1 MDLRYTPP
9 PQIRAAVWLMLNVLS
24 TELVRLLARHGIN
37 RHTPLLPRR
46 VIEGVSRFLSQAEP
60 ALRRCLWLA
69 AAELGA
75 LPASSRTPAEPAP
88 SRPAT
93 PSETPKRDTQP
104 LFRLFETKGNKRPG
118 TIPPPP
124 VRTSGPRIRFL
135 DTDDIPDINEYPKL
149 PEDILPAKRLV
160 RRLMALDHALDYRQ
174 HYINKIRRL
183 LGTARPLIAKV
194 ARRLFHRGPLT
205 PQQCN
210 TARLLEQEAHDVQP
224 YFLNTS

>member
-24 TELVRLLARHGIN
+24 TELVRLFAQYGIN

-46 VIEGVSRFLSQAEP
+46 VIESVSRFLSQAEP

-75 LPASSRTPAEPAP
+75 LPASVRTSKQSAA
-88 SRPAT
+88 SRPST
-93 PSETPKRDTQP
+93 PSDAPKRDSQP
-104 LFRLFETKGNKRPG
+104 LFRLFETKGAKRPG
-118 TIPPPP
+118 TVPPTPI
-124 VRTSGPRIRFL
+124 RTTGPRIRFL
-135 DTDDIPDINEYPKL
+135 DTDDIPDIHEYPKL

-160 RRLMALDHALDYRQ
+160 RRLTALDHALDFRQ
-174 HYINKIRRL
+174 DYIDTIRRH
-183 LGTARPLIAKV
+183 LGTARTMIAK
-194 ARRLFHRGPLT
+194 ASKRLFHRGPLT
-205 PQQCN
+205 RLQGE

-224 YFLNTS
+224 WFNSS